1 MASLGEV
8 FWDRPRGRDP
18 GIIVRA
24 HDGQPSVTDGGE
36 EKAGGDAMTNERH
49 LGTQAEEHPDRPAV
63 VMAGSG
69 LVSTYR
75 DLDERSN
82 RLAHLLRDAGLR
94 TGDHIALMMENGS
107 EFLEVAWAA
116 QRSGLYYTA
125 LNSHLR
131 RSEAQHILDDC
142 GATAFFI
149 SAGLAHIAG
158 QLDLQRIGLCIV
170 AGGEA
175 TGFLAYDDALARWP
189 ATPIVDEAE
198 GREMLYSSGTTGS
211 PKGVRKALS
220 AAPMGDPAATPVM
233 LATNFA
239 RVGIDEH
246 SVYLSPAPLYHSAPL
261 VYSMAMH
268 RLGATCV
275 VMESFD
281 PAKCL
286 ETIERYRVTHAQFV
300 PTMFTRMLRL
310 TDEVRESYD
319 LSSLQWVVHAAAPCP
334 VPVKQQMLDWWGMI
348 IHEYYAGTEDIG
360 STAITPEEW
369 VAHPGSV
376 GRPLN
381 EVHIVGDDIEVDL
394 PVGETGTVYFAGG
407 REFEYHNDPE
417 KTGRMTNRQGWRTL
431 GDVGYLD
438 ADGYLYLTDRA
449 SDMVISGGVNI
460 YPREAEQVLA
470 THPLVVDV
478 AVFGVPDEE
487 MGESLLAVVQKQ
499 RGDESLTAAELTAWC
514 RDRLAG
520 YKCPRAVEFITE
532 MPRDPSGKLFKRLL
546 REPYWKDRSSRIV

>member
-1 MASLGEV
+1 
-8 FWDRPRGRDP
+8 
-18 GIIVRA
+18 
-24 HDGQPSVTDGGE
+24 
-36 EKAGGDAMTNERH
+36 MTNERH
-49 LGTQAEEHPDRPAV
+49 LGFQAEKHPDRPAI
-63 VMAGSG
+63 VMTGSG
-69 LVSTYR
+69 LVTTYQ

-82 RLAHLLRDAGLR
+82 QLAHLLRDAGLR
-94 TGDHIALMMENGS
+94 TGDHVALMMENGP

-142 GATAFFI
+142 GASAFFI
-149 SAGLAHIAG
+149 SNSLAPIAE
-158 QLDLQRIGLCIV
+158 QLDRRRIGLCIV
-170 AGGEA
+170 TGGDTE
-175 TGFLAYDDALARWP
+175 GFLAYEDALGPWP
-189 ATPIVDEAE
+189 VTPIADEAE
-198 GREMLYSSGTTGS
+198 GREMLYSSGTTGA
-211 PKGVRKALS
+211 PKGVRKVLS
-220 AAPMGDPAATPVM
+220 AAPMGDESATPVV
-233 LATNFA
+233 LAGNIA
-239 RVGIDEH
+239 RMGIDGD

-275 VMESFD
+275 VMESFE
-281 PAKCL
+281 AATCL
-286 ETIERYRVTHAQFV
+286 EAIERYRVTHAQFV

-310 TDEVRESYD
+310 PEEQRLSYD
-319 LSSLQWVVHAAAPCP
+319 PSSLQWVVHAAAPCP
-334 VPVKQQMLDWWGMI
+334 VPIKQQMLDWWGMI

-360 STAITPEEW
+360 STAIRPEEW

-381 EVHIVGDDIEVDL
+381 EVHIVGEDIEVDL
-394 PVGETGTVYFAGG
+394 PLGETGTVYFAGG

-417 KTGRMTNRQGWRTL
+417 KTVHMANQKGWRTL

-460 YPREAEQVLA
+460 YPREAEQILA
-470 THPLVVDV
+470 THPQVVDV

-499 RGDESLTAAELTAWC
+499 PGADSLEAADLIAWC

-520 YKCPRAVEFITE
+520 YKCPRAVKFITE

-546 REPYWKDRSSRIV
+546 REPYWKDRPSRIV

>member
-1 MASLGEV
+1 
-8 FWDRPRGRDP
+8 
-18 GIIVRA
+18 
-24 HDGQPSVTDGGE
+24 
-36 EKAGGDAMTNERH
+36 MTNERH
-49 LGTQAEEHPDRPAV
+49 LGVQAHEHPDRPAV

-69 LVSTYR
+69 LVTTYR
-75 DLDERSN
+75 DLNERSN
-82 RLAHLLRDAGLR
+82 QIAHLLRDAGLR
-94 TGDHIALMMENGS
+94 TGDHVALMMENS
-107 EFLEVAWAA
+107 SAFLEVAWAA

-142 GATAFFI
+142 GATALFL
-149 SAGLAHIAG
+149 SAGLADIAAE
-158 QLDLQRIGLCIV
+158 LDRKRIGLCIV

-175 TGFLAYDDALARWP
+175 TGFLPYDDALARWP
-189 ATPIVDEAE
+189 VTPIVDEAE

-211 PKGVRKALS
+211 PKGVRKVLS
-220 AAPMGDPAATPVM
+220 AAPMGDPTATPVM
-233 LATNFA
+233 LAANFS
-239 RVGIDEH
+239 RVGIDGH

-268 RLGATCV
+268 RLGATSV

-281 PAKCL
+281 PANCL
-286 ETIERYRVTHAQFV
+286 DTIERYRVTHAQFV

-310 TDEVRESYD
+310 EDEVKDSYD

-381 EVHIVGDDIEVDL
+381 EVHIVGDDAEVDL

-417 KTGRMTNRQGWRTL
+417 KTGHMTNQQGWRTL

-460 YPREAEQVLA
+460 YPPRGR
-470 THPLVVDV
+470 TGSRHPPPGGRRSRVRD
-478 AVFGVPDEE
+478 PR
-487 MGESLLAVVQKQ
+487 
-499 RGDESLTAAELTAWC
+499 RGDGRVVAGGGPEAA
-514 RDRLAG
+514 RQ
-520 YKCPRAVEFITE
+520 
-532 MPRDPSGKLFKRLL
+532 
-546 REPYWKDRSSRIV
+546 

>member
-1 MASLGEV
+1 MS
-8 FWDRPRGRDP
+8 
-18 GIIVRA
+18 
-24 HDGQPSVTDGGE
+24 
-36 EKAGGDAMTNERH
+36 NERH
-49 LGTQAEEHPDRPAV
+49 LGYQAGVHPDRPAI

-69 LVSTYR
+69 SVTTYR
-75 DLDERSN
+75 ELDERSN

-94 TGDHIALMMENGS
+94 TGDHVALMMENSS

-125 LNSHLR
+125 LNSRLR
-131 RSEAQHILDDC
+131 QSEAQHILDDC
-142 GATAFFI
+142 GATALFI
-149 SAGLAHIAG
+149 SARLAPIAG
-158 QLDLQRIGLCIV
+158 DLDVHRVGLCVV

-175 TGFLAYDDALARWP
+175 KDFLAYDAGLAPWP

-198 GREMLYSSGTTGS
+198 GREMLYSSGTTGA
-211 PKGVRKALS
+211 PKGVRKVLS
-220 AAPMGDPAATPVM
+220 AAPMGDPTATPVL
-233 LATNFA
+233 LAGNIS
-239 RVGIDEH
+239 RVGIDGG

-275 VMESFD
+275 VMETFE
-281 PAKCL
+281 PAGCL
-286 ETIERYRVTHAQFV
+286 QTIERYRVTHAQFV

-310 TDEVRESYD
+310 TDEERHSYD
-319 LSSLQWVVHAAAPCP
+319 LSSLRWVVHAAAPCP
-334 VPVKQQMLDWWGMI
+334 VPVKQQMLEWWGMI

-360 STAITPEEW
+360 STAIGPEEW
-369 VAHPGSV
+369 MAHPGSV
-376 GRPLN
+376 GRPIN
-381 EVHIVGDDIEVDL
+381 EVHIVGDDTEVDL
-394 PVGETGTVYFAGG
+394 PVGQTGTVYFAGG

-417 KTGRMTNRQGWRTL
+417 KTERTANRKGWRTL

-460 YPREAEQVLA
+460 YPREAELALA
-470 THPLVVDV
+470 THPQVVDV

-487 MGESLLAVVQKQ
+487 MGESLLAVVQTQ
-499 RGDESLTAAELTAWC
+499 SGDESPTAEDLMAWC

-520 YKCPRAVEFITE
+520 YKCPRAVEFIAE

>member
-1 MASLGEV
+1 
-8 FWDRPRGRDP
+8 
-18 GIIVRA
+18 
-24 HDGQPSVTDGGE
+24 
-36 EKAGGDAMTNERH
+36 MTNERH
-49 LGTQAEEHPDRPAV
+49 LGYQAEEHPDRPAII
-63 VMAGSG
+63 MAGTG
-69 LVSTYR
+69 LVTSYR
-75 DLDERSN
+75 DLNERSN

-94 TGDHIALMMENGS
+94 NGDHVALMMENGS

-142 GATAFFI
+142 GATALFI
-149 SAGLAHIAG
+149 SEGVAQIA
-158 QLDLQRIGLCIV
+158 QELDLERIGLCVV
-170 AGGEA
+170 AGGKA
-175 TGFLAYDDALARWP
+175 KGFLPYHDALASWP
-189 ATPIVDEAE
+189 VTPIGDEAE
-198 GREMLYSSGTTGS
+198 GREMLYSSGTTGE
-211 PKGVRKALS
+211 PKGVRKVLS
-220 AAPMGDPAATPVM
+220 AAPMGDPTATPVM
-233 LATNFA
+233 LAGNIA
-239 RVGIDEH
+239 RVGIDGD

-275 VMESFD
+275 VMESFE
-281 PAKCL
+281 AARCL
-286 ETIERYRVTHAQFV
+286 DAIERYRVTHAQFV

-310 TDEVRESYD
+310 NDEERNSYD
-319 LSSLQWVVHAAAPCP
+319 LSSLRWVVHAAAPCP
-334 VPVKQQMLDWWGMI
+334 VPVKQQMLGWWGMI

-360 STAITPEEW
+360 STAIGPEEW

-381 EVHIVGDDIEVDL
+381 PVHIVGDDFEVDL
-394 PVGETGTVYFAGG
+394 PVGEIGTVYFAGG
-407 REFEYHNDPE
+407 REFEYHNDPD
-417 KTGRMTNRQGWRTL
+417 KTAHMTNQKGWRTL

-470 THPLVVDV
+470 THPQVVDV
-478 AVFGVPDEE
+478 AVFGIPDEE
-487 MGESLLAVVQKQ
+487 MGESLLAVVQMQ
-499 RGDESLTAAELTAWC
+499 PGDESVATPDLLAWC

-546 REPYWKDRSSRIV
+546 RDPYWKDRSSRIV

>member
-1 MASLGEV
+1 
-8 FWDRPRGRDP
+8 
-18 GIIVRA
+18 
-24 HDGQPSVTDGGE
+24 
-36 EKAGGDAMTNERH
+36 MTNERH
-49 LGTQAEEHPDRPAV
+49 LGFQAEEHPDRPAI

-69 LVSTYR
+69 LVTTYR
-75 DLDERSN
+75 ELDERSN

-142 GATAFFI
+142 GATALFI
-149 SAGLAHIAG
+149 SESLSDIAG
-158 QLDLQRIGLCIV
+158 GLDLQRIGLRIV

-175 TGFLAYDDALARWP
+175 APFLPYDDALERWP
-189 ATPIVDEAE
+189 VTPIADEAE
-198 GREMLYSSGTTGS
+198 GREMLYSSGTTGA
-211 PKGVRKALS
+211 PKGVRKVLS
-220 AAPMGDPAATPVM
+220 ATPMGDPAATPVV
-233 LATNFA
+233 LAGNIG
-239 RVGIDEH
+239 RVGIDAT

-275 VMESFD
+275 VMESFE
-281 PAKCL
+281 PARCL

-310 TDEVRESYD
+310 PDEEKYSYD
-319 LSSLQWVVHAAAPCP
+319 LSSLRWVVHAAAPCP
-334 VPVKQQMLDWWGMI
+334 VPVKQQMLEWWGMI

-360 STAITPEEW
+360 STAIRPEEW

-394 PVGETGTVYFAGG
+394 PVGQTGTVYFAGG

-417 KTGRMTNRQGWRTL
+417 KTGHMANRKGWRTL

-460 YPREAEQVLA
+460 YPREAEQILA
-470 THPLVVDV
+470 THPQVVDV
-478 AVFGVPDEE
+478 AVFGIPDEE

-499 RGDESLTAAELTAWC
+499 LGDESVSAAELMAWC

-520 YKCPRAVEFITE
+520 YKCPRALEFITE

>member
-1 MASLGEV
+1 MS
-8 FWDRPRGRDP
+8 
-18 GIIVRA
+18 
-24 HDGQPSVTDGGE
+24 
-36 EKAGGDAMTNERH
+36 NERH
-49 LGTQAEEHPDRPAV
+49 LGSRAEEYPDRPAV

-69 LVSTYR
+69 HVTTYR
-75 DLDERSN
+75 ELDERSN

-94 TGDHIALMMENGS
+94 TGDHVALMMDNGS
-107 EFLEVAWAA
+107 AFLEVAWAA

-149 SAGLAHIAG
+149 SASLAQIAAD
-158 QLDLQRIGLCIV
+158 LDLQRIGLCIV
-170 AGGEA
+170 AGGQA
-175 TGFLAYDDALARWP
+175 KGFLPYDDVLARWP
-189 ATPIVDEAE
+189 AMPIVDEAE

-211 PKGVRKALS
+211 PKGVRKVLS
-220 AAPMGDPAATPVM
+220 AAPMGDPTSTPVM
-233 LATNFA
+233 LAGNFA
-239 RVGIDEH
+239 RVGIDDH

-275 VMESFD
+275 VMESFE
-281 PAKCL
+281 PVKCL

-310 TDEVRESYD
+310 KDEERYSYD

-334 VPVKQQMLDWWGMI
+334 VPVKQQMLEWWGMI

-360 STAITPEEW
+360 STAIAPEEW

-381 EVHIVGDDIEVDL
+381 EVHIVGDDTEVDL

-417 KTGRMTNRQGWRTL
+417 KTGRMANQKGWRTL

-460 YPREAEQVLA
+460 YPREVEQVLA
-470 THPLVVDV
+470 THPQVIDV

-499 RGDESLTAAELTAWC
+499 VGDESVASAELIAWC

-520 YKCPRAVEFITE
+520 YKCPRAVEFVRE

-546 REPYWKDRSSRIV
+546 RESYWRDRSSRIV

>member
-1 MASLGEV
+1 
-8 FWDRPRGRDP
+8 
-18 GIIVRA
+18 
-24 HDGQPSVTDGGE
+24 
-36 EKAGGDAMTNERH
+36 
-49 LGTQAEEHPDRPAV
+49 
-63 VMAGSG
+63 
-69 LVSTYR
+69 
-75 DLDERSN
+75 
-82 RLAHLLRDAGLR
+82 
-94 TGDHIALMMENGS
+94 
-107 EFLEVAWAA
+107 
-116 QRSGLYYTA
+116 
-125 LNSHLR
+125 
-131 RSEAQHILDDC
+131 
-142 GATAFFI
+142 
-149 SAGLAHIAG
+149 
-158 QLDLQRIGLCIV
+158 
-170 AGGEA
+170 
-175 TGFLAYDDALARWP
+175 
-189 ATPIVDEAE
+189 
-198 GREMLYSSGTTGS
+198 
-211 PKGVRKALS
+211 
-220 AAPMGDPAATPVM
+220 
-233 LATNFA
+233 
-239 RVGIDEH
+239 VGIDGN

-275 VMESFD
+275 VMESFE
-281 PAKCL
+281 PARCL

-310 TDEVRESYD
+310 TDEERNAYD

-334 VPVKQQMLDWWGMI
+334 VPVKQEMLEWWGMI

-360 STAITPEEW
+360 STAIKPEEW
-369 VAHPGSV
+369 VDHPGSV

-381 EVHIVGDDIEVDL
+381 EVHIVGEDIEVDL

-417 KTGRMTNRQGWRTL
+417 KTGRMTNKKGWRTL

-460 YPREAEQVLA
+460 YPREAEQILA
-470 THPLVVDV
+470 THPQVVDV

-499 RGDESLTAAELTAWC
+499 TGASVSAADLMAWC

-520 YKCPRAVEFITE
+520 YKCPRAVEFIAE

-546 REPYWKDRSSRIV
+546 REPYWKDRASRIV

>member
-1 MASLGEV
+1 
-8 FWDRPRGRDP
+8 
-18 GIIVRA
+18 
-24 HDGQPSVTDGGE
+24 
-36 EKAGGDAMTNERH
+36 MTNERH
-49 LGTQAEEHPDRPAV
+49 LGFQAEAHPDHPAV

-69 LVSTYR
+69 LVTTYR
-75 DLDERSN
+75 DLDGRSN

-94 TGDHIALMMENGS
+94 TGDHLALMMENAP
-107 EFLEVAWAA
+107 EFLEITWAA

-142 GATAFFI
+142 GATAFFV
-149 SAGLAHIAG
+149 SAKLAPIAAE
-158 QLDLQRIGLCIV
+158 LDLQRIGLCLV
-170 AGGEA
+170 VGGEA
-175 TGFLAYDDALARWP
+175 KGFLPYDETLAGWP
-189 ATPIVDEAE
+189 ATPIADEAE
-198 GREMLYSSGTTGS
+198 GREMLYSSGTTGV
-211 PKGVRKALS
+211 PKGVRKVLS
-220 AAPMGDPAATPVM
+220 AAPMGDPTTTPVL
-233 LATNFA
+233 LAGNIA

-281 PAKCL
+281 PAACL
-286 ETIERYRVTHAQFV
+286 DAIERYRVTHAQFV

-310 TDEVRESYD
+310 PDDERLSYD

-334 VPVKQQMLDWWGMI
+334 VPVKQQMLEWWGMI

-360 STAITPEEW
+360 STAISPVEW

-376 GRPLN
+376 GRPLT
-381 EVHIVGDDIEVDL
+381 EVHIVGDDGEHEL

-407 REFEYHNDPE
+407 RAFEYHHDPQ
-417 KTGRMTNRQGWRTL
+417 KTDAMTNRNGWRTL
-431 GDVGYLD
+431 GDVGHVD

-449 SDMVISGGVNI
+449 SDMVVSGGVNI
-460 YPREAEQVLA
+460 YPREVEQVLA
-470 THPLVVDV
+470 AHPQVVDV
-478 AVFGVPDEE
+478 AVFGVPNEE

-499 RGDESLTAAELTAWC
+499 SGDPSITPTELMEWC
-514 RDRLAG
+514 RDRLAA
-520 YKCPRAVEFITE
+520 YKCPRAVEFIAE

-546 REPYWKDRSSRIV
+546 REPYWKDRTSRIV

>member
-1 MASLGEV
+1 MGAT
-8 FWDRPRGRDP
+8 RGP
-18 GIIVRA
+18 VG
-24 HDGQPSVTDGGE
+24 P
-36 EKAGGDAMTNERH
+36 DAMTNERH
-49 LGTQAEEHPDRPAV
+49 VGAQAEKHPDRSAI

-69 LVSTYR
+69 RVTTYGE
-75 DLDERSN
+75 LDGRSN
-82 RLAHLLRDAGLR
+82 RLAHLLRDGGLR
-94 TGDHIALMMENGS
+94 TGDHIALMMENSS

-142 GATAFFI
+142 GARALFI
-149 SAGLAHIAG
+149 SVKLADIAEE
-158 QLDLQRIGLCIV
+158 LDLQRIGLCVV

-175 TGFLAYDDALARWP
+175 TGFLPFDDALARWP
-189 ATPIVDEAE
+189 VTPIVDEAE
-198 GREMLYSSGTTGS
+198 GREMLYSSGTTGA
-211 PKGVRKALS
+211 PKGVRKVLS
-220 AAPMGDPAATPVM
+220 AAPMGDPTATPVL
-233 LATNFA
+233 LAGNIA
-239 RVGIDEH
+239 RVGIDGE

-275 VMESFD
+275 VMESFE
-281 PAKCL
+281 PTRCL

-310 TDEVRESYD
+310 KDEEKHSYD

-334 VPVKQQMLDWWGMI
+334 VPVKQQMLEWWGMI

-360 STAITPEEW
+360 STAIRPEEW
-369 VAHPGSV
+369 VTHPGSV

-407 REFEYHNDPE
+407 RDFEYHNDPE
-417 KTGRMTNRQGWRTL
+417 KTAHTANQKGWRTL

-438 ADGYLYLTDRA
+438 TDGYLYLTDRA
-449 SDMVISGGVNI
+449 SDMVIYGGVNI
-460 YPREAEQVLA
+460 YPREAEQILA
-470 THPLVVDV
+470 AHPQVVDV

-499 RGDESLTAAELTAWC
+499 PGDQSVTGADLMAWS
-514 RDRLAG
+514 RARLAG
-520 YKCPRAVEFITE
+520 YKCPRAVEFIAE